1 MEKICLDTLTERV
14 LLNRLQE
21 LRMIIPY
28 DVFVCID
35 AIIQEA
41 VSQHYIYRHKIEE
54 ILTLLQELETKSN
67 SNDKGESVQ
76 VSKAAVTN
84 CIIHKNERQ
93 DPYYYQKYDFDVTK
107 FKRIF
112 DMMLAEPIEAKE
124 KIKTKGMTF

>member
-28 DVFVCID
+28 DVFVCIE

-41 VSQHYIYRHKIEE
+41 VSQHYIYHHKIEE
-54 ILTLLQELETKSN
+54 ILTLLQEVETKSN

-76 VSKAAVTN
+76 TSKASVTN
-84 CIIHKNERQ
+84 FTICKNERQ
-93 DPYYYQKYDFDVTK
+93 DPYYYQKYDLDVAK

-112 DMMLAEPIEAKE
+112 DMMLAEPIETKE
-124 KIKTKGMTF
+124 KIKNKGMTF